1 MERTHKI
8 TIVVSGG
15 MVQNV
20 FTTLATDVTVD
31 VLDFDDNGT
40 RTAAERAEMEE
51 TLASVWREQRHVY

>member
-1 MERTHKI
+1 MEQTHKI

-40 RTAAERAEMEE
+40 RTDIERTDMEDV
-51 TLASVWREQRHVY
+51 LACVWKEQHHVY